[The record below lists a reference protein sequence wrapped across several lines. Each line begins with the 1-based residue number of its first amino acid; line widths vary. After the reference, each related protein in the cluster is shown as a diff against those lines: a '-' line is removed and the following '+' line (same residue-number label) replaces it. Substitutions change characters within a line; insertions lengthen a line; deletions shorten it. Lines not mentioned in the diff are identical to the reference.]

1 MAMQDRYNI
10 LREKLAATHLPLTIE
25 AQGEPHRVLLS
36 KNLTIRELREEVVN
50 KFVQESGKKS
60 DFMLVVNQK
69 PLALSKKISTL
80 GADTLV
86 RLERVDKT
94 QKVEEQ
100 VFLSFDENTRFPI
113 IKLPAIIGRSK
124 QGDTALSINVNDLPD
139 GLTVSRRH
147 AELSRQGETFI
158 IRNIADN
165 PQDKPIF
172 VNEAIVAA
180 ADVPKEVEDGTEIRL
195 GKITLTLHITKT

>member
-1 MAMQDRYNI
+1 MAMQDRYHI
-10 LREKLAATHLPLTIE
+10 LRGKLGASHLPLTIE

-36 KNLTIRELREEVVN
+36 KDLTIRELREEVVN

-60 DFMLVVNQK
+60 DFMLFVDGQSL
-69 PLALSKKISTL
+69 PLSKKVSSL
-80 GADTLV
+80 NADALI

-94 QKVEEQ
+94 QKVAEQ
-100 VFLSFDENTRFPI
+100 IHLAFDDRTRFPI
-113 IKLPAIIGRSK
+113 AKLPAIIGRSK
-124 QGDTALSINVNDLPD
+124 QGDKALAVNLNDLPD

-172 VNEAIVAA
+172 VNDAAVAA
-180 ADVPKEVEDGTEIRL
+180 ADVPKEVEDGTQIRL
-195 GKITLTLHITKT
+195 GKITLTLHITRH